1 MKTRE
6 EIIRLLEGGKADLC
20 ARFPVKSLALF
31 GSYARGDERPDSDV
45 DIMVEVSP
53 DIGLEF
59 VALAHRIEHLLGTR
73 VDLVS
78 RRAVKA
84 HHWKHIERELIYV

>member
-6 EIIRLLEGGKADLC
+6 QIIRLLESEKADLY
-20 ARFPVKSLALF
+20 ARFPVRSLALF

-45 DIMVEVSP
+45 DILVEVSP

-59 VALAHRIEHLLGTR
+59 VALADHIERLLGTH

-84 HHWKHIERELIYV
+84 RHWKHIERDLIYV